1 MYWRPS
7 LWVCRVGLKIDRTMK
22 TLKIE
27 LAIAGAAL
35 FALGAFVATRPPE
48 AEAVQA
54 SGLTQFTKADFA
66 AFDRNFEMDGAT
78 CDVGLKRERLC
89 FGRSPLET
97 RLAPGMILPP
107 EVPVMGA
114 EFRVIVVTE
123 LKADTL
129 RTIRFGRSLALVD
142 PQSRQVQDV
151 IVLTAP
157 TFEKARPATVH

>member
-1 MYWRPS
+1 
-7 LWVCRVGLKIDRTMK
+7 MK

-35 FALGAFVATRPPE
+35 FALGAFVATRPQE

-66 AFDRNFEMDGAT
+66 AFDRKFEMDGET

-89 FGRSPLET
+89 FGRSPVET
-97 RLAPGMILPP
+97 LLAPGVTLPP
-107 EVPVMGA
+107 EVPVVGA

-123 LKADTL
+123 LKSDNL

-142 PQSRQVQDV
+142 PQTRQVQDV
-151 IVLTAP
+151 ILLTAP